1 MRTYLSLSV
10 SSCRK
15 MLWLSKA
22 EQVVKVGNVVAI
34 AALKHGID
42 LNAVGKT
49 FLEVEYRPE
58 QLSGLIFRLK
68 RPRTTTLILAPT
80 RWFAGG
86 LGLRGMRRRL

>member
-42 LNAVGKT
+42 LNGVGKT

-58 QLSGLIFRLK
+58 QLSRANLSTEEAEDHHPNFGSNK
-68 RPRTTTLILAPT
+68 
-80 RWFAGG
+80 
-86 LGLRGMRRRL
+86 MV